1 MYRTKLPMALAP
13 SQIKTVK
20 KLRVVIKKNAK
31 AATAA
36 KAKVSVHKKAVKK
49 AQLKIKK
56 IQKK

>member
-1 MYRTKLPMALAP
+1 MAIAP
-13 SQIKTVK
+13 SKLKIVK
-20 KLRVVIKKNAK
+20 KLRMIIKKNAK

-36 KAKVSVHKKAVKK
+36 KTKASVHAKTVKK